1 MECNVIKPFYAST
14 YAIDVTRAEALFSG
28 CLAYVCPSTNIT
40 VNMHMGEGI
49 LRHACDQ
56 QL

>member
-14 YAIDVTRAEALFSG
+14 YATDALFSG
-28 CLAYVCPSTNIT
+28 CLAYVCPSTSIT

>member
-28 CLAYVCPSTNIT
+28 CLAYVCPSTSIT